1 VGDRLRPRGGGHGE
15 LVIQVAASLG
25 R

>member
-1 VGDRLRPRGGGHGE
+1 VGGRLRPRGGGHGE